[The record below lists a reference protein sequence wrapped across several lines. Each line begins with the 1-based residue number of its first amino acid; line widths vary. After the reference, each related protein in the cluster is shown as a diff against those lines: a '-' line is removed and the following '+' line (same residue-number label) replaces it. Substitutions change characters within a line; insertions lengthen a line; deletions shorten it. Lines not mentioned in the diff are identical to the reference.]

1 MYKLHEVMAMLED
14 DPDSVPAAGVDIVIQ
29 PPDNACAE
37 VTDEDSG
44 DEETVTI
51 NNLPPSQLRAD
62 AETQRPPD
70 DDSSTDSDDDARH
83 LAASSLPPAKKKMK
97 VYTWRKGDLAL
108 SPITSRTWN
117 PKDVIELRES
127 PVDLFLTFFDAEV
140 FGMIVTQSNNYAAR
154 KNKNLDMT
162 VEELKCFIGILLLSG
177 YVEVPRRRMYWQ
189 QSEDTHNSLVAAAM
203 TRNRFDEIMSC
214 LHLTDNDRLEKAD
227 KFAKVRPLFDE
238 LNKAF
243 LANGPHEE
251 NHSVDEAMVPYFG
264 RHGCKQ
270 FIRGKPIRYGFKLW
284 VGATRLGY
292 VNWMEPYQ
300 GAGTRIDPKYK
311 DLGLGA
317 GVILQYADVISSIG
331 DDPYHIF
338 FDNFFTSIPLLA
350 ELSQRKLKATGTIR
364 ENRTSKCP
372 LQDTKAMK
380 KTERGSYDFRLA
392 KDENIV
398 VCKWNDNSVVSIA
411 SNALSVRP
419 THNVTRYS
427 QKKKKNISVT
437 QPHLVRVYNENMGG
451 VDRCDQNISLY
462 RISVRGKKWYFP
474 LICHCIDLA
483 EQNAWQL
490 HKARKGSLDHLQFRR
505 RVVTAL
511 LETNAKSSKGAGRP
525 SQTEHVDSRY
535 DRLDHLVEP
544 QEKQTRCRHCHQ
556 KCTTRCSKCNI
567 GLHVK
572 CFIDYH
578 KK

>member
-1 MYKLHEVMAMLED
+1 
-14 DPDSVPAAGVDIVIQ
+14 
-29 PPDNACAE
+29 
-37 VTDEDSG
+37 
-44 DEETVTI
+44 
-51 NNLPPSQLRAD
+51 
-62 AETQRPPD
+62 
-70 DDSSTDSDDDARH
+70 
-83 LAASSLPPAKKKMK
+83 
-97 VYTWRKGDLAL
+97 
-108 SPITSRTWN
+108 
-117 PKDVIELRES
+117 
-127 PVDLFLTFFDAEV
+127 
-140 FGMIVTQSNNYAAR
+140 
-154 KNKNLDMT
+154 
-162 VEELKCFIGILLLSG
+162 
-177 YVEVPRRRMYWQ
+177 
-189 QSEDTHNSLVAAAM
+189 
-203 TRNRFDEIMSC
+203 
-214 LHLTDNDRLEKAD
+214 
-227 KFAKVRPLFDE
+227 
-238 LNKAF
+238 
-243 LANGPHEE
+243 
-251 NHSVDEAMVPYFG
+251 
-264 RHGCKQ
+264 
-270 FIRGKPIRYGFKLW
+270 
-284 VGATRLGY
+284 
-292 VNWMEPYQ
+292 
-300 GAGTRIDPKYK
+300 
-311 DLGLGA
+311 
-317 GVILQYADVISSIG
+317 
-331 DDPYHIF
+331 
-338 FDNFFTSIPLLA
+338 
-350 ELSQRKLKATGTIR
+350 
-364 ENRTSKCP
+364 
-372 LQDTKAMK
+372 MK

>member
-1 MYKLHEVMAMLED
+1 MTMLED
-14 DPDSVPAAGVDIVIQ
+14 GPDSVSAAGLDIFLQ
-29 PPDNACAE
+29 PPDNACADL
-37 VTDEDSG
+37 TDEDSG
-44 DEETVTI
+44 NEEQLII
-51 NNLPPSQLRAD
+51 NNLPPSQLRAV
-62 AETQRPPD
+62 AEVQQRSE
-70 DDSSTDSDDDARH
+70 DDSSTDLDESQPTTSSSNRH
-83 LAASSLPPAKKKMK
+83 PPKKKTK
-97 VYTWRKGDLAL
+97 VYSWKKSDLG
-108 SPITSRTWN
+108 SSSITSRTWTHR
-117 PKDVIELRES
+117 DVDDCENS
-127 PVDLFLTFFDAEV
+127 PVELFFTFFDVEV
-140 FGMIVTQSNNYAAR
+140 FDLIVTQTNNYAAH

-177 YVEVPRRRMYWQ
+177 YVQVPRRRMFWQ
-189 QSEDTHNSLVAAAM
+189 QSEDTHNSLVVAAM
-203 TRNRFDEIMSC
+203 TRNRFDEIISC
-214 LHLTDNDRLEKAD
+214 LHVADNNNLKKDD
-227 KFAKVRPLFDE
+227 KFSKVRPLFDL

-243 LANGPHEE
+243 LANSPHEE
-251 NHSVDEAMVPYFG
+251 NHSVDEAMIPYFG

-317 GVILQYADVISSIG
+317 GVILQYADVLSSLG
-331 DDPYHIF
+331 DYPYHIF
-338 FDNFFTSIPLLA
+338 FDNFFTSIPLLS

-364 ENRTSKCP
+364 ENRTSNCP
-372 LQDTKAMK
+372 LLDTKSMK
-380 KTERGSYDFRLA
+380 KTDRGSYDFRLS
-392 KDENIV
+392 KEENIV

-427 QKKKKNISVT
+427 QTLKKNITVT
-437 QPHLVRVYNENMGG
+437 QPHLIRVYNENMGG
-451 VDRCDQNISLY
+451 VDRSDQNISLY
-462 RISVRGKKWYFP
+462 RISIRGKKWYFP
-474 LICHCIDLA
+474 LLCHCIDLA

-490 HKARKGSLDHLQFRR
+490 HKARNGSLDHLKFRR
-505 RVVTAL
+505 RLVTAL
-511 LETNAKSSKGAGRP
+511 LETNASSSNFRGRP
-525 SQTEHVDSRY
+525 SKSEHADSRY
-535 DRLDHLVEP
+535 DRLDHLVEQ